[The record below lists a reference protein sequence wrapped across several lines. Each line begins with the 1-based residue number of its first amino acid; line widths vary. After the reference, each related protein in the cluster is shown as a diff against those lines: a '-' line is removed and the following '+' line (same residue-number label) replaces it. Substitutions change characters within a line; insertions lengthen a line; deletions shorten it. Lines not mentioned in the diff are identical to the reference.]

1 MKGPMPPWHQYRD
14 FLPPE
19 ELAGLLEF
27 TLDSREKFIPSALAG
42 GVIDPERRVSERLV
56 TLGPVRAIIEERL
69 RALFPDMV
77 ERTGV
82 RPFEP
87 EFVELEIAAHGDG
100 AFFHRHRDIP
110 VGPGRAPLGGDRSG
124 SQDRLLSAVLYFYR
138 EPKAFSGGALRLYRI
153 GGDVEAEED
162 RVEIEPLQNS
172 LLVFPSWATHEVCRV
187 SCPGNRFE
195 DHRFAVNA
203 WFCKTLPQG
212 RQ

>member
-1 MKGPMPPWHQYRD
+1 MKGPMPLWHQYRD
-14 FLPPE
+14 FLPPD

-27 TLDSREKFIPSALAG
+27 TLANRETFIPSALAG

-56 TLGPVRAIIEERL
+56 KLAPVRAMLENRL
-69 RALFPDMV
+69 RASFPDMLA
-77 ERTGV
+77 RTGV
-82 RPFEP
+82 KAFDFE
-87 EFVELEIAAHGDG
+87 FLELEIAAHGDG

-124 SQDRLLSAVLYFYR
+124 TQDRLLSAVLYFHR
-138 EPKAFSGGALRLYRI
+138 EPKAFSGGTLRLYRI
-153 GGDVEAEED
+153 GGDADAEGD
-162 RVEIEPLQNS
+162 HVEIEPHQNS

-203 WFCKTLPQG
+203 WFCKTLKPGAQ
-212 RQ
+212 